1 MSSGRLSLEQAKE
14 LERFG
19 WVFNLVTGTLS
30 YEETLMT
37 LKGAC
42 LNWNSEVNADSA
54 APEAC
59 MTTFQLQEKKLHDV

>member
-1 MSSGRLSLEQAKE
+1 MGSKEGSAMSSGRLSLQQAKE

-19 WVFNLVTGTLS
+19 WVFNLVIGTLI

-42 LNWNSEVNADSA
+42 LD
-54 APEAC
+54 
-59 MTTFQLQEKKLHDV
+59 